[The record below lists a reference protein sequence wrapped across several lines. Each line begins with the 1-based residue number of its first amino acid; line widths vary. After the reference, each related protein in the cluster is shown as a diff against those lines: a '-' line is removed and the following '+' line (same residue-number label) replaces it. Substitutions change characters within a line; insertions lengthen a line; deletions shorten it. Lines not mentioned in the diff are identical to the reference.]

1 MGLQDEVSN
10 CFIIMTIVLSEH
22 LSVVIYSITLAYHNR
37 CNQSNDSIRP
47 LKLIQVEDAWENQ
60 CQQLT
65 IGFTS
70 NWLIKWHR
78 IFWPIAKPSSVK
90 PKQN

>member
-1 MGLQDEVSN
+1 MGLQDKLSN
-10 CFIIMTIVLSEH
+10 CFIIMAIHEVLLEH

-37 CNQSNDSIRP
+37 CNQSNDSIRTF
-47 LKLIQVEDAWENQ
+47 KLIQVEDAWENQ

-70 NWLIKWHR
+70 N
-78 IFWPIAKPSSVK
+78 
-90 PKQN
+90 